1 MTGDPRVYAER
12 LRLVLG
18 GIADSLLVGTVLA
31 TLLVTVFYFSSGE
44 VQVAISAESSRKVD
58 VRAATI
64 DPCGLAIWYLGF
76 MVGRG
81 LLVWYTRRT
90 LRLGFEHADMP
101 RIVFPLLVGKIY
113 EGVIWGVFCWL
124 VLQENT
130 PAAATA
136 LLLALMA
143 AISSNAVSL
152 LSPIIRLYL
161 GLMLPMLLLGAVR
174 FLVMDGLQYQAIGVC
189 CLLYVVAQYGQARII
204 GRGLSNSIR
213 LRFEN
218 LDLAER
224 LEAEKALASAARE
237 EAERANQ
244 AKSRFLAAASH
255 DLRQPIHA
263 LGLFLEALSYSRLD
277 DVQRQGLENAR
288 AAGVASADMLNT
300 LLDFSRI
307 EAGVVRPKPVPFE
320 LQKLLHKL
328 EQELAP
334 QADAKALIYRS
345 RDTRQVVVCD
355 PTLLELVLRNL
366 ISNSIRYTERGGL
379 LVACRRRGRRGV
391 IEVFDT
397 GIGIAPEQQREV
409 FREFHQLGNPER
421 DRRKGLGLGL
431 AIAEGL
437 ARSMGH
443 RLSLVSCLGRGSVFR
458 IEVPLGLQPLPLG
471 DLEQPPF
478 AEPHSASL
486 QGKRVLVI
494 DDDESVRLAM
504 RNLLSNWGCDCR
516 AVECLA
522 DVFALDW
529 TLAPQA
535 IICDYRLRERQNG
548 AEVISL
554 LRTHYD
560 SDVPALLVT
569 GDTAPERLREAE
581 ASGIPLLHKP
591 LAAAQ
596 LRHSLLALFDA
607 HRRP

>member
-1 MTGDPRVYAER
+1 MTDDPRVYAER

-18 GIADSLLVGTVLA
+18 GIADSLLVGAVLA
-31 TLLVTVFYFSSGE
+31 TLLVVVFYFSSGE
-44 VQVAISAESSRKVD
+44 VQVAISAESSRQVD
-58 VRAATI
+58 VRGAII
-64 DPCGLAIWYLGF
+64 DPLGLGIWYLAIMF
-76 MVGRG
+76 ARG
-81 LLVWYTRRT
+81 LQVWYARRT
-90 LRLGFEHADMP
+90 LRLGFQHADMP
-101 RIVFPLLVGKIY
+101 RIVRLLLFGKLY
-113 EGVIWGVFCWL
+113 EGAVWGVFCWL
-124 VLQENT
+124 VVQENS

-143 AISSNAVSL
+143 SISSNAVSL

-161 GLMLPMLLLGAVR
+161 GLMLPLMLLAAIR
-174 FLVMDGLQYQAIGVC
+174 FLTMDGLLYQAIGVC
-189 CLLYVVAQYGQARII
+189 CLLYVAGQYGQARII
-204 GRGLSNSIR
+204 GRGLNNSIK
-213 LRFEN
+213 LGFEN
-218 LDLAER
+218 LDLVAR
-224 LEAEKALASAARE
+224 LETEKALASAARE

-288 AAGVASADMLNT
+288 AAGIASADMLNT

-307 EAGVVRPKPVPFE
+307 EAGVVRPKPMPFA
-320 LQKLLHKL
+320 LQSLFYKL

-345 RDTRQVVVCD
+345 RETRHVVVAD
-355 PTLLELVLRNL
+355 PTLLEMVLRNL
-366 ISNSIRYTERGGL
+366 ISNAIRYTEQGGL
-379 LVACRRRGRRGV
+379 LVACRRHGRQAV
-391 IEVFDT
+391 IEIFDT

-443 RLSLVSCLGRGSVFR
+443 RLSLVSRLGRGSVFR
-458 IEVPLGLQPLPLG
+458 VEVPLAQDALPAG
-471 DLEQPPF
+471 TLENPSIQ
-478 AEPHSASL
+478 AQRNASL
-486 QGKRVLVI
+486 GGKRVLVV

-504 RNLLSNWGCDCR
+504 RHLLSNWGCDCR
-516 AVECLA
+516 TVESL
-522 DVFALDW
+522 DEVFSLDW
-529 TLAPQA
+529 TLPPQA
-535 IICDYRLRERQNG
+535 VICDYRLRERQTG
-548 AEVISL
+548 AEVIGM
-554 LRTHYD
+554 LRAHYG
-560 SDVPALLVT
+560 SDIPALLVT

-591 LAAAQ
+591 LAAEQ
-596 LRHSLLALFDA
+596 LRQALLELLDA
-607 HRRP
+607 H

>member
-1 MTGDPRVYAER
+1 MSDDQRVYAER
-12 LRLVLG
+12 LRLVLD
-18 GIADSLLVGTVLA
+18 GIAHSLLVGTVLA
-31 TLLVTVFYFSSGE
+31 TLLVVVFYFSNGE
-44 VQVAISAESSRKVD
+44 VQVAISAESSREVD
-58 VRAATI
+58 VREATI
-64 DPCGLAIWYLGF
+64 DSLGLGIWYLAF

-101 RIVFPLLVGKIY
+101 RIVRFLLVGKIY
-113 EGVIWGVFCWL
+113 EGVAWGVFCWL
-124 VLQENT
+124 VLQEST

-161 GLMLPMLLLGAVR
+161 GLMLPMLLLAAIR
-174 FLVMDGLQYQAIGVC
+174 FLVMDGLLYQAMGIC
-189 CLLYVVAQYGQARII
+189 CLLYVVGQYGQARII
-204 GRGLSNSIR
+204 GRGLSNSIK

-218 LDLAER
+218 LDLIAR
-224 LEAEKALASAARE
+224 LETEKALASAARE

-307 EAGVVRPKPVPFE
+307 EAGVVRPKPMPFA
-320 LQKLLHKL
+320 LQSLFYKL

-345 RDTRQVVVCD
+345 RETRHVVISD

-366 ISNSIRYTERGGL
+366 ISNAIRYTEQGGI
-379 LVACRRRGRRGV
+379 LVACRCRGRQVV
-391 IEVFDT
+391 IEIFDT
-397 GIGIAPEQQREV
+397 GIGIAPEQRREV

-443 RLSLVSCLGRGSVFR
+443 RLSLVSRLGRGSVFR
-458 IEVPLGLQPLPLG
+458 VEVPLAQDALPAGGLENPPLQALR
-471 DLEQPPF
+471 DTSLE
-478 AEPHSASL
+478 
-486 QGKRVLVI
+486 GKRVLVV

-504 RNLLSNWGCDCR
+504 RHLLSNWGCDCR
-516 AVECLA
+516 AVESL
-522 DVFALDW
+522 DEVFSLDW
-529 TLAPQA
+529 RLPPQA
-535 IICDYRLRERQNG
+535 VICDYRLRERQTG
-548 AEVISL
+548 AEVIGM
-554 LRTHYD
+554 LRAHYGND
-560 SDVPALLVT
+560 IPALLVT

-591 LAAAQ
+591 LAAEQ
-596 LRHSLLALFDA
+596 LRQALLELLGAY
-607 HRRP
+607 